1 MATNDF
7 IHDLI
12 DTFAE
17 EKIEYIVIAVQKGKE
32 EHKAN
37 AYYNITTVDGLDI
50 IATTWDH
57 VLQNLDGSEDGP
69 STYELGS
76 DDGPDLI
83 S

>member
-7 IHDLI
+7 IHDLV
-12 DTFAE
+12 DKFAE
-17 EKIEYIVIAVQKGKE
+17 EKIEYLVITVQKGKE
-32 EHKAN
+32 EHKGN

-57 VLQNLDGSEDGP
+57 VMVNLTDD
-69 STYELGS
+69 
-76 DDGPDLI
+76 DDGPGELEFDGTDDSNLI